1 MERKLLPGQGAVFL
15 IAQKGGD
22 GNMAGIYGA
31 DDRYGIDDAT
41 VNPYSMVVQ
50 IRVGDPRF
58 GSLGSGLMISPNH
71 VLTAAHVA
79 NTTGTIYIN
88 PGFDGGAAPYGTI
101 SSASVTVH
109 DACLNASLRPGDTGG
124 SFDIAVVTLSES
136 IGDTTGFMKLQI
148 KTEESIR
155 GLNVST
161 AGYPGAL
168 GGLENMYG
176 ASGRVLPDSNPEE
189 SRNNFYLDDTLD
201 LSPGQSGSGIW
212 EMVNGEPVLAGIVT
226 GGTPTAG
233 TGVMI
238 TPEVYAWISAWT
250 GGDVVLANARS
261 AGTGLDDAI
270 DGTVGGDLISG
281 LNGDDTVFGGGAAD
295 VLYGNIGEDLLI
307 GGADADILY
316 GGQNSGP
323 TAIGGR
329 FRSGT
334 DTLFGGDGGDI
345 LYGNFGGDRLEG
357 DADADTLFGGQDN
370 DTLYG
375 GDGADMLFGN
385 LGDDML
391 YGGDPARYNFDAD
404 TINGG
409 AGDDTAYFHA
419 TLAINTLRG
428 SPDDFRAFDTGET
441 FIDIEFIQF
450 RDQLVATSDLF

>member
-1 MERKLLPGQGAVFL
+1 MVGV
-15 IAQKGGD
+15 
-22 GNMAGIYGA
+22 YGT
-31 DDRYGIDDAT
+31 DDRYGIDNAT
-41 VNPYSMVVQ
+41 TSPYSMVVQ
-50 IRVGDPRF
+50 VRVGDVR
-58 GSLGSGLMISPNH
+58 LGTAASGVMISPNH

-79 NTTGTIYIN
+79 RSTSTVYIS
-88 PGFDGGAAPYGTI
+88 PGFDGDAAPYGTFT
-101 SSASVTVH
+101 SASVLNH
-109 DACLNASLRPGDTGG
+109 AAYLNADLRSGDTSG

-161 AGYPGAL
+161 AGYPAEI
-168 GGLENMYG
+168 GGRQDMYG
-176 ASGRVLPDSNPEE
+176 ASGQVLQDSNSEE
-189 SRNNFYLDDTLD
+189 TRNKFYLDDTLD
-201 LSPGQSGSGIW
+201 VTPGQSGSGIW
-212 EMVNGEPVLAGIVT
+212 EMVNGEPVLAGIIT
-226 GGTPTAG
+226 GYTPTAG

-261 AGTGLDDAI
+261 AGTGLDDAV
-270 DGTVGGDLISG
+270 DGTVGADMVYG
-281 LNGDDTVFGGGAAD
+281 LNGQDTLLGGDGAD

-307 GGADADILY
+307 GGNDSDVLY
-316 GGQNSGP
+316 GGQNTGP
-323 TAIGGR
+323 AATDGLFR
-329 FRSGT
+329 FGA
-334 DTLFGGDGGDI
+334 DTLLGGNGGDI
-345 LYGNFGGDRLEG
+345 LYGNVGGDRLEG

-385 LGDDML
+385 KGDDML

-404 TINGG
+404 TNNGG
-409 AGDDTAYFHA
+409 AGDDTVFFHA

-428 SPDDFRAFDTGET
+428 SPDNFRAFDTGET